1 MAVKL
6 TKAEAEVRLV
16 SLKKKAEA
24 VLEFK
29 GLGDQKFRVVAIIDI
44 SGSMSGLFANHVVQ
58 DTCNRYM
65 GIVLNFDDNAAAD
78 IIAFGINAHDLGE
91 ISKDNFHDFAE
102 SITRR
107 HRFEGGTNYA
117 PAMQMVV
124 DKFFPGALSNG
135 NAASAQAE
143 KKGLFGKMFGGSK
156 AAAPA
161 PTTSASAIA
170 QKPLPVYALFVTDGN
185 NGDQTQAERII
196 RESAALPIFWQ
207 FVGVG
212 REQFE
217 FLRKLD
223 DLKGRVVDNADFYP
237 VADLDRV
244 SDEELY
250 ENILG
255 ELPTW
260 LSEVKAKGMI

>member
-1 MAVKL
+1 
-6 TKAEAEVRLV
+6 
-16 SLKKKAEA
+16 
-24 VLEFK
+24 
-29 GLGDQKFRVVAIIDI
+29 
-44 SGSMSGLFANHVVQ
+44 
-58 DTCNRYM
+58 
-65 GIVLNFDDNAAAD
+65 
-78 IIAFGINAHDLGE
+78 
-91 ISKDNFHDFAE
+91 
-102 SITRR
+102 
-107 HRFEGGTNYA
+107 
-117 PAMQMVV
+117 
-124 DKFFPGALSNG
+124 
-135 NAASAQAE
+135 
-143 KKGLFGKMFGGSK
+143 
-156 AAAPA
+156 
-161 PTTSASAIA
+161 
-170 QKPLPVYALFVTDGN
+170 VYALFVTDGN